1 VLSIAL
7 ALLFAAHPLPGTSHS
22 APFAHQSFSYDSTRA
37 DSIVHGTVR
46 TDSLY
51 ASALGAKKHYLVYLP
66 PSYGTD
72 TTRRYP
78 VAYYLHGLYGAETD
92 WVEHGHLDAA
102 MDSLIARGM
111 PEMIVVMPDGDD
123 GWYTTWNTIGD
134 YSGCVADTTRKEP
147 ASSYCVRWLH
157 YDDYIAHDLIQHV
170 DSIYRT
176 IGNRAHRGIAG
187 LSMGGYGAVALAL
200 QYPTKWSAAASHS
213 GVLSPMYAGPHP
225 FKGAP
230 AYATSFEQI
239 EAQWADNPGGTRWSS
254 RRLAFGRDL
263 PAWRWR
269 DPAHRVRA
277 LLDQPSSAET
287 RLPAL
292 YMDVGSDDP
301 IADDTRVFHAELKI
315 LGVPHEFAEYP
326 GTHNWDYWSAHV
338 GQSLAW
344 RAEYIA
350 RPDSV
355 TAAR

>member
-1 VLSIAL
+1 VLSLLL
-7 ALLFAAHPLPGTSHS
+7 ALLVASQPLGAPRADRLAFDTLTPGTAPTDSS
-22 APFAHQSFSYDSTRA
+22 AR
-37 DSIVHGTVR
+37 GTVR

-102 MDSLIARGM
+102 MDSLIASGM
-111 PEMIVVMPDGDD
+111 PELIVVMPDGDD

-134 YSGCVADTTRKEP
+134 YSGCVADTARKEP

-157 YDDYIAHDLIQHV
+157 YDDYIAHDLVLHV
-170 DSIYRT
+170 DSMYRT
-176 IGNRAHRGIAG
+176 IGDRAHRAIAG

-200 QYPTKWSAAASHS
+200 QYPDEWSAAASHS

-225 FKGAP
+225 FRGAP
-230 AYATSFEQI
+230 VYATSFEQI
-239 EAQWADNPGGTRWSS
+239 EAQWADNPGGVRWKT
-254 RRLAFGRDL
+254 RRLAFGNDL

-269 DPAHRVRA
+269 DPAHRIRVI
-277 LLDQPSSAET
+277 LDQPTSPGT

-301 IADDTRVFHAELKI
+301 IANDTRVFDAELTI
-315 LGVPHEFAEYP
+315 LGVPHQFEEYP

-338 GQSLAW
+338 GQSISWIA
-344 RAEYIA
+344 AHIA
-350 RPDSV
+350 RPDSI
-355 TAAR
+355 AASR

>member
-1 VLSIAL
+1 MLSIVL
-7 ALLFAAHPLPGTSHS
+7 ALLFAAHPLPGAARS
-22 APFAHQSFSYDSTRA
+22 APFAHQSFSSDSTRA

-51 ASALGAKKHYLVYLP
+51 ASALGAEKHYLVYLP

-102 MDSLIARGM
+102 MDSLVARGM

-187 LSMGGYGAVALAL
+187 LSMGGYGAIALAL

-230 AYATSFEQI
+230 VYATSFEQI
-239 EAQWADNPGGTRWSS
+239 EAQWAGNPGGARWSS
-254 RRLAFGRDL
+254 RRLAFGKDL

-277 LLDQPSSAET
+277 LLDQPSSAGT

-292 YMDVGSDDP
+292 YMDVGSDDHL
-301 IADDTRVFHAELKI
+301 ADDTRVFHAELKL

-326 GTHNWDYWSAHV
+326 GIHDWDYWSAHV

-344 RAEYIA
+344 LAEHIA

>member
-1 VLSIAL
+1 VLSLLL
-7 ALLFAAHPLPGTSHS
+7 ALLAAAQPHS
-22 APFAHQSFSYDSTRA
+22 APRAYTLALDTILRSTVSA
-37 DSIVHGTVR
+37 DNAAHGTVH

-51 ASALGAKKHYLVYLP
+51 ASALGAEKHYLVYLP

-102 MDSLIARGM
+102 MDSLIALGT

-134 YSGCVADTTRKEP
+134 YSGCVSDTARTEP
-147 ASSYCVRWLH
+147 AATYCVRWLH
-157 YDDYIAHDLIQHV
+157 YDDYIAHDLVLHV
-170 DSIYRT
+170 DSMYRT
-176 IGNRAHRGIAG
+176 IGDRAHRAIAG

-200 QYPTKWSAAASHS
+200 QYPDEWSAAASHS
-213 GVLSPMYAGPHP
+213 GVLSPMYVGPHP

-230 AYATSFEQI
+230 VYATSFEQI
-239 EAQWADNPGGTRWSS
+239 EAQWADNPGGVRWKT
-254 RRLAFGRDL
+254 RRLAFGNDL

-269 DPAHRVRA
+269 DPAHRVRV
-277 LLDQPSSAET
+277 LLDQPTSPDT

-292 YMDVGSDDP
+292 YMDVGSNDP
-301 IADDTRVFHAELKI
+301 IADDTRAFDAELTI
-315 LGVPHEFAEYP
+315 LGVAHQYKEYP
-326 GTHNWDYWSAHV
+326 GTHDWDYWSAHV
-338 GQSLAW
+338 GQSLSWIADH
-344 RAEYIA
+344 IA

-355 TAAR
+355 AAAR

>member
-1 VLSIAL
+1 
-7 ALLFAAHPLPGTSHS
+7 
-22 APFAHQSFSYDSTRA
+22 
-37 DSIVHGTVR
+37 
-46 TDSLY
+46 
-51 ASALGAKKHYLVYLP
+51 
-66 PSYGTD
+66 
-72 TTRRYP
+72 
-78 VAYYLHGLYGAETD
+78 
-92 WVEHGHLDAA
+92 
-102 MDSLIARGM
+102 
-111 PEMIVVMPDGDD
+111 
-123 GWYTTWNTIGD
+123 
-134 YSGCVADTTRKEP
+134 
-147 ASSYCVRWLH
+147 
-157 YDDYIAHDLIQHV
+157 
-170 DSIYRT
+170 
-176 IGNRAHRGIAG
+176 
-187 LSMGGYGAVALAL
+187 
-200 QYPTKWSAAASHS
+200 
-213 GVLSPMYAGPHP
+213 MYAGPHP

-239 EAQWADNPGGTRWSS
+239 EAQWADKPGGTRWSS

-344 RAEYIA
+344 LAEYIA